1 MPKAPINGIELYY
14 ESHGSGPAIVFAHGR
29 GGNHMSWWQQV
40 ARFSG
45 EFRCI
50 TFDHRGWGQSHAP
63 YGSPL
68 RENFAADIIA
78 LVDYLGIEETFLVAQ
93 SMGGF
98 SCLEFALARPEQT
111 LGLVLG
117 DTTGGVVSPGVL
129 AELSKTNPPDGVARS
144 LAAGFIAEQPALTF
158 LYQQI
163 QGLNPERGED
173 GVISGFPAR
182 GWTPGSRLL
191 RVADADAADR
201 WRPGRHFP
209 AQRHRRS
216 CEGHTGLANGSGC
229 RDCALCP
236 LRKGREVQRP
246 PVRLLRRGAGGADSR
261 CARGLGGW

>member
-50 TFDHRGWGQSHAP
+50 TFDHRGWGQSAAP

-78 LVDYLGIEETFLVAQ
+78 LVDYLEIEETFLVAQ

-129 AELSKTNPPDGVARS
+129 AELAKTNPPDGLARS
-144 LAAGFIAEQPALTF
+144 LAQEFITGKPELTF

-173 GVISGFPAR
+173 GVISGFRREDGRQEADFFGWQIPTLLIVGDQDAIFPPAAISEVQK
-182 GWTPGSRLL
+182 TIPGSRMEI
-191 RVADADAADR
+191 VKGTAHSAHYEKADEFNAHLAGFFATVLAEQLEAAPAD
-201 WRPGRHFP
+201 
-209 AQRHRRS
+209 
-216 CEGHTGLANGSGC
+216 
-229 RDCALCP
+229 
-236 LRKGREVQRP
+236 
-246 PVRLLRRGAGGADSR
+246 
-261 CARGLGGW
+261 